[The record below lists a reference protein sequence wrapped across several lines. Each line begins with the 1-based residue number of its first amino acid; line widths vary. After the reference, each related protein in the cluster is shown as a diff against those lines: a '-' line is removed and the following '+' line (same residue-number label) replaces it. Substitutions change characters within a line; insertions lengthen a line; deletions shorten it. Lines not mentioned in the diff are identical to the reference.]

1 MTQALPPE
9 AAGMVFRLHD
19 RRDYMSREQAAA
31 IAQSL
36 RDSPFDPGGDAVEQR
51 VLFARLMATRPSPA
65 GVVTSELRLGGTP
78 AIGISVGDPRP
89 DGPAV
94 LYFHGGG
101 YAVGTAVQTIG
112 LPAEIAR
119 RGNYMVLS
127 VDYRLAPE
135 DPFPAAVDDGLDAYK
150 GALGAYPVTRLAVAG
165 ESAGGGLAL
174 ATLLAAGQR
183 GLPMPAAV
191 LVMSPWVDLTLS
203 GPSLTTKASVDPV
216 MTLQALERRAEEYA
230 GNEPRTNPLVSPLW
244 GDFGGFPPLL
254 IQVGSHEI
262 LLDDAVRLAGR
273 AAASDVPVVLEVTPY
288 VHHVFQAVAAQLDEG
303 DAALRR
309 ASAFLSQH
317 LSGPGPAQ
325 SP

>member
-1 MTQALPPE
+1 
-9 AAGMVFRLHD
+9 
-19 RRDYMSREQAAA
+19 MSREQAAA

-51 VLFARLMATRPSPA
+51 VLFARLMATRPRPA

-119 RGNYMVLS
+119 RGNCMVLS

-135 DPFPAAVDDGLDAYK
+135 DPFPAAVDDGLDAYE

-165 ESAGGGLAL
+165 ESGGGGL
-174 ATLLAAGQR
+174 R
-183 GLPMPAAV
+183 
-191 LVMSPWVDLTLS
+191 
-203 GPSLTTKASVDPV
+203 
-216 MTLQALERRAEEYA
+216 
-230 GNEPRTNPLVSPLW
+230 
-244 GDFGGFPPLL
+244 
-254 IQVGSHEI
+254 
-262 LLDDAVRLAGR
+262 
-273 AAASDVPVVLEVTPY
+273 
-288 VHHVFQAVAAQLDEG
+288 
-303 DAALRR
+303 
-309 ASAFLSQH
+309 
-317 LSGPGPAQ
+317 
-325 SP
+325 

>member
-1 MTQALPPE
+1 
-9 AAGMVFRLHD
+9 
-19 RRDYMSREQAAA
+19 MSRERAAV

-51 VLFARLMATRPSPA
+51 ALFARLMASRPRPA
-65 GVVTSELRLGGTP
+65 DVVTSELRLGGTP
-78 AIGISVGDPRP
+78 AVRISTGDPRP
-89 DGPAV
+89 DRPAV

-101 YAVGTAVQTIG
+101 YAVGTAAQTIG

-119 RGNYMVLS
+119 RGNCTVLS

-135 DPFPAAVDDGLDAYK
+135 DPFPAAVDDGLDAYES
-150 GALGAYPVTRLAVAG
+150 ALKSYPATGLAVSG

-174 ATLLAAGQR
+174 ATLLAARQR

-203 GPSLTTKASVDPV
+203 GPSMTAKASVDPV
-216 MTLQALERRAEEYA
+216 LTPQALERRAAEYT
-230 GNEPRTNPLVSPLW
+230 GGEPRTNPLVSPLW

-254 IQVGSHEI
+254 IQSGSHEV

-273 AAASDVPVVLEVTPY
+273 AAASDVPTVLEVTAH
-288 VHHVFQAVAAQLDEG
+288 VHHVFQAVAALLDEG

-317 LSGPGPAQ
+317 LSDPG
-325 SP
+325 